1 MLANTPQSLFKI
13 KTQTVYPK
21 VKNTGLKLLKI
32 VAGKSYQ
39 PLFAPSR
46 VLKPQL
52 SSVSQ
57 DTLKSMGMR
66 NDDTEQLMS
75 NLPMKRPN
83 ATTIQRRDA
92 SEAKLL
98 VRGEV
103 LVINKS
109 KQKLETGQASDS
121 NRNQCRP
128 TVKPLISDPLE
139 IGLRSEHKKVRYSDE
154 QENSF

>member
-1 MLANTPQSLFKI
+1 
-13 KTQTVYPK
+13 
-21 VKNTGLKLLKI
+21 
-32 VAGKSYQ
+32 
-39 PLFAPSR
+39 
-46 VLKPQL
+46 
-52 SSVSQ
+52 
-57 DTLKSMGMR
+57 MR

-83 ATTIQRRDA
+83 PTTIQRRDA

-109 KQKLETGQASDS
+109 KQKPETGQASGS
-121 NRNQCRP
+121 NRNQC
-128 TVKPLISDPLE
+128 TVEPLISDPHE
-139 IGLRSEHKKVRYSDE
+139 IGPRSEHKKVCYSDE